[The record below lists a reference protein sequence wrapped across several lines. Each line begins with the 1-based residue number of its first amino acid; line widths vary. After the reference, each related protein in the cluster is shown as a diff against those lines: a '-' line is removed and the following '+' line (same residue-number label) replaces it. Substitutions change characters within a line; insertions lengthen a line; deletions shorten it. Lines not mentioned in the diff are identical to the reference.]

1 MRTGD
6 RAVLTATAT
15 KRPPIVMYED
25 REDSM
30 VGVKLTILSL
40 ARHAPDLEV
49 LVTLPS
55 ASAQTRRWV
64 EDQPNA
70 TLADVDL
77 ELSGWDVKPALLS
90 AHLRAGHE
98 SVVWLDGDVIVDGD
112 LQGLLDR
119 AAPQAL
125 LVSEDLWWGQTF
137 GPATYRRTDDWGLPR
152 GRLTPFVAN
161 TAILRVTAD
170 HLPLLAAWQEL
181 LERPD
186 YRAAQSGTWASRPVH
201 FAGDQDALTA
211 VLSSAGWEHVEVA
224 AVRSGSEIVHC
235 VSCGAFTP
243 TERLM
248 LWRGRRKPVLVHAA
262 SKKPWQTIDH
272 GGSFLGQAS
281 AKAHDVLSPYSLAA
295 LTYRDQLP
303 SEEVDWSNL
312 EPGRQSWLVQKLSG
326 GNAVLAELPWS
337 FYDATRMQVHR
348 VLAALTGRKPV

>member
-1 MRTGD
+1 M
-6 RAVLTATAT
+6 
-15 KRPPIVMYED
+15 
-25 REDSM
+25 
-30 VGVKLTILSL
+30 
-40 ARHAPDLEV
+40 
-49 LVTLPS
+49 
-55 ASAQTRRWV
+55 
-64 EDQPNA
+64 
-70 TLADVDL
+70 
-77 ELSGWDVKPALLS
+77 
-90 AHLRAGHE
+90 
-98 SVVWLDGDVIVDGD
+98 IVDGD
-112 LQGLLDR
+112 LQGLLDSV
-119 AAPQAL
+119 APDAL

-137 GPATYRRTDDWGLPR
+137 GKPTYRRTDDWGLPR

-161 TAILRVTAD
+161 TAILRVSTE

-201 FAGDQDALTA
+201 LAGDQDALTA
-211 VLSSAGWEHVEVA
+211 VLSSAGWEHVKVA

-281 AKAHDVLSPYSLAA
+281 ARAHDVLSPYTLAA
-295 LTYRDQLP
+295 RTYEDHL
-303 SEEVDWSNL
+303 SSDEVDWSNL
-312 EPGRQSWLVQKLSG
+312 EPHRQSWLVRKLSG
-326 GNAVLAELPWS
+326 SNAVLAELPWS